1 MEVKID
7 LKQNYCKLMILEKK
21 NVGMHYYTYALN
33 AENLWLLW
41 AVTTKKIKTMET
53 VGVGGFNYIIVFF
66 SHSAQYNFL

>member
-7 LKQNYCKLMILEKK
+7 LEQNYCKLMILEKK

-41 AVTTKKIKTMET
+41 AVTTKKSKQWRLW
-53 VGVGGFNYIIVFF
+53 VWVDSII
-66 SHSAQYNFL
+66 